1 MNGITF
7 HFPQASLIKKV
18 EAERDDLESLR
29 RRTDS
34 IVTEEKNKN
43 KELASNLQELK
54 DQLARTKDKL
64 AEAESKHEIQ
74 VNYLMVGYMI

>member
-1 MNGITF
+1 M
-7 HFPQASLIKKV
+7 
-18 EAERDDLESLR
+18 
-29 RRTDS
+29 
-34 IVTEEKNKN
+34 TEEKNKN

-74 VNYLMVGYMI
+74 VNYLMINYMILL

>member
-1 MNGITF
+1 M
-7 HFPQASLIKKV
+7 
-18 EAERDDLESLR
+18 
-29 RRTDS
+29 
-34 IVTEEKNKN
+34 TEEKNKN

-74 VNYLMVGYMI
+74 VNYLIGD